1 MRKEKFHYGWLICL
15 CGVLLMMTNSG
26 FVVNAFQVYMPY
38 ITEINGFS
46 DLQVSM
52 IPTLRNLFSI
62 LAKVLTAVYFE
73 KLGLRRGVTLA
84 TLLIAAAFLCYGLGT
99 GSIVLYCIAASLAGL
114 GYGLGA
120 MIPIS
125 ILVKNWFRDRSA
137 FVLSICASGSAIATF
152 ICPITVTWMV
162 EHISLAAAFLAEGAA
177 VILVAVLIF
186 LLVRNRPADLNMEPY
201 TDASPKVA
209 AKVRTVGTAPT
220 RFWQLMMLL
229 ACFMVGALGLA
240 LPSFNT
246 LYYKELGMS
255 SALIA
260 SSLTFSGIILL
271 VGKWGYGIINDAIG
285 PNRTNILFTGALL
298 AGAVTGC
305 MLDADSAVMLFL
317 STALINTGL
326 VVATVGIS
334 IWAANLSSE
343 EGYVRTLRNYQV
355 SYTIGGLLFSSV
367 PGLLADLTGSYYTT
381 RLLAVALSLIVVF
394 GVLGAY
400 RSSDKQKS

>member
-1 MRKEKFHYGWLICL
+1 MRNNKPHYGWLICL
-15 CGVLLMMTNSG
+15 CGVLLMFSNSG
-26 FVVNAFQVYMPY
+26 LVVNAFQVYMPY
-38 ITEINGFS
+38 ITEVNGFT

-52 IPTLRNLFSI
+52 IPLLRNLFSI
-62 LAKVLTAVYFE
+62 FSKVLTAVYFE

-84 TLLIAAAFLCYGLGT
+84 TLLIASAFVFYGLGT
-99 GSIVLYCIAASLAGL
+99 GSIVMYCIAAALAGL

-125 ILVKNWFRDRSA
+125 ILIKGWFRDRSA

-152 ICPITVTWMV
+152 ICPIVVTWMV
-162 EHISLAAAFLAEGAA
+162 ENVSLAASFLVEGLCVCLIAL
-177 VILVAVLIF
+177 VIW
-186 LLVRNRPADLNMEPY
+186 LLVRNTPADKGMEPY
-201 TDASPKVA
+201 TDSSTAAAVK
-209 AKVRTVGTAPT
+209 AKVVGRAPAP
-220 RFWQLMMLL
+220 FWNGMMLL

-246 LYYKELGMS
+246 LYYKEIGMS
-255 SALIA
+255 STLIA
-260 SSLTFSGIILL
+260 SSLTFSGVILL
-271 VGKWGYGIINDAIG
+271 VGKWVYGIINDAIG
-285 PNRTNILFTGALL
+285 PQRTNVLFTGALL

-305 MLDADSAVMLFL
+305 MLSADSVVMLFL

-326 VVATVGIS
+326 VIATVGIS

-355 SYTIGGLLFSSV
+355 SYTIGGLAFSSV
-367 PGLLADLTGSYYTT
+367 PGLLADLTGSYLPT
-381 RLLAVALSLIVVF
+381 RLLAIALSLIVVI

-400 RSSDKQKS
+400 RSSSKQN